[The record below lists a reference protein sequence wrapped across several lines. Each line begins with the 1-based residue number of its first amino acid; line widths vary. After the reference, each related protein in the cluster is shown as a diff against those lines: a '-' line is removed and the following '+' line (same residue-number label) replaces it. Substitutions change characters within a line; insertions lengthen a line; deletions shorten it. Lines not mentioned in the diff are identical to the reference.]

1 VGVPIVVVG
10 EWVRVCLEVENPF
23 HVALPIEFISLISHG
38 VAPSVQGDVD
48 AAPGRERAE
57 RGGGEG
63 VGGGGAGRGGGGKGG
78 GQGTAGA
85 AHSRLRLIPTCVQLP
100 PRSSAHART
109 HPRTWPVHGN
119 AVRAAQPST
128 QALAGEEI
136 RYLEEGVYRVF
147 LDAIVMPP
155 TSEGDDCTL
164 PGSAHEHLGSLK
176 GCKIRLWNVIY
187 EIASY
192 DVRTSTRLS
201 KVPPP
206 RQPRHALGVP
216 GMQRH
221 GGRGGRGRGVAGVSS
236 VELTPLYKTLR
247 PLPLLRVCCTPRLPA
262 VVVEGQVL
270 RATLTLE
277 NMGSQTVNV
286 LRLVPG
292 WPDNTVVYPML
303 VYNQDDV
310 ASAQF
315 LPPGARTEIRLCLLP
330 RLPTTPAGGWEKSE
344 RGGGVG
350 KEGGEE
356 GGAWQVVKMGLAVE
370 YAEGEEDAYWRTSEW
385 FVTMR
390 VLPGLC
396 VRSMCVVAGDCL
408 SVSRGGERERE
419 GGGGGGGG
427 AKEGGDNVGGGG
439 GGAVVDEILP
449 GFVTNENYAYAMPAE
464 GVSMVCLEEPW
475 AEAEESVV
483 HLEIRNGTVYP
494 FKLWCALD
502 IDPDFSRRH
511 TKGIMGGRRI
521 GGEGDR
527 GEGGDG
533 GEGSGWGGGRCVA
546 VVEGKSSVEVR
557 VKIRR
562 FQLACGDA
570 EEEVARDWLPAVG
583 QRAMSYPE
591 RKAAAERAYLAR
603 YARELISRLSLH
615 WTAVAPE
622 AWTSMPGGGG
632 GGGGWGGRGG
642 GGVAWGVGGGGGCV
656 LGAGVAG

>member
-1 VGVPIVVVG
+1 MSTLPRMAHAFLEIPDQRPGLRQGAKGGRVGGGGDGVFLYCAFADRSAGKEGGVGVPIVVVG

-23 HVALPIEFISLISHG
+23 HVALPIEFMALISQG
-38 VAPSVQGDVD
+38 VAPSVEGDVD

-57 RGGGEG
+57 RGGGEE
-63 VGGGGAGRGGGGKGG
+63 VGGGGAGE

-85 AHSRLRLIPTCVQLP
+85 AHSRLRLIPTCVHLP

-109 HPRTWPVHGN
+109 HPRTWPVYGN

-128 QALAGEEI
+128 QSLAGEEI

-147 LDAIVMPP
+147 LDAMVMPP

-192 DVRTSTRLS
+192 DVRTTTRLS
-201 KVPPP
+201 KVSPP

-221 GGRGGRGRGVAGVSS
+221 GGRGRGGRGVAGVSS
-236 VELTPLYKTLR
+236 VKLTPLYKTLR

-277 NMGSQTVNV
+277 NTGSQTVNV
-286 LRLVPG
+286 LRLDPG
-292 WPDNTVVYPML
+292 WPDNTVVDPMV
-303 VYNQDDV
+303 VYDQDDV

-356 GGAWQVVKMGLAVE
+356 GGAWQVVKMGLAVK

-396 VRSMCVVAGDCL
+396 VRSMCVVARDCL
-408 SVSRGGERERE
+408 SVSREGGGERGRGRGRGWGER
-419 GGGGGGGG
+419 GWGQ
-427 AKEGGDNVGGGG
+427 
-439 GGAVVDEILP
+439 
-449 GFVTNENYAYAMPAE
+449 
-464 GVSMVCLEEPW
+464 
-475 AEAEESVV
+475 
-483 HLEIRNGTVYP
+483 R
-494 FKLWCALD
+494 
-502 IDPDFSRRH
+502 
-511 TKGIMGGRRI
+511 GR
-521 GGEGDR
+521 
-527 GEGGDG
+527 
-533 GEGSGWGGGRCVA
+533 GGGRCCC
-546 VVEGKSSVEVR
+546 E
-557 VKIRR
+557 
-562 FQLACGDA
+562 
-570 EEEVARDWLPAVG
+570 
-583 QRAMSYPE
+583 
-591 RKAAAERAYLAR
+591 
-603 YARELISRLSLH
+603 
-615 WTAVAPE
+615 
-622 AWTSMPGGGG
+622 
-632 GGGGWGGRGG
+632 
-642 GGVAWGVGGGGGCV
+642 
-656 LGAGVAG
+656 